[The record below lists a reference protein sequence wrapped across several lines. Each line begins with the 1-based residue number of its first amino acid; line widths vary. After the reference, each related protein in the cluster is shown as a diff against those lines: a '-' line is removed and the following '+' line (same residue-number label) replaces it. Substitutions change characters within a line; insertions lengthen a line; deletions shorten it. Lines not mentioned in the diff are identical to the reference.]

1 MIASL
6 AGRVERSSPGE
17 VVMDVGGVGYRL
29 YVPLSTYAAL
39 GPLGRECR
47 LRVVTV
53 VREDEISLFGFATED
68 EEDLFRLLQA
78 VSGVGPRLALKILS
92 GLNPSALRKAL
103 GSGDHRM
110 LTAIPGVGKKL
121 AQRMVVELRD
131 KVGLTTEADIGVTD
145 SHRES
150 GDAEDVLQ
158 ALEALGYP
166 RRTAQRAL
174 ETAQTD
180 GASSLEERVR
190 EALRTL
196 APRR

>member
-1 MIASL
+1 
-6 AGRVERSSPGE
+6 
-17 VVMDVGGVGYRL
+17 
-29 YVPLSTYAAL
+29 
-39 GPLGRECR
+39 
-47 LRVVTV
+47 
-53 VREDEISLFGFATED
+53 
-68 EEDLFRLLQA
+68 
-78 VSGVGPRLALKILS
+78 
-92 GLNPSALRKAL
+92 
-103 GSGDHRM
+103 M